1 MVGGGGVV
9 NLVNNLC
16 QARHVD
22 ERKHVQHDVCIIVL
36 LSGLHIRAGFS
47 SMILRSQPL
56 TPNPPP
62 LAYAYI
68 YIYIYIYM
76 LQAIRE
82 VRHFMKCLKMSGI
95 S

>member
-16 QARHVD
+16 QALHVD

-36 LSGLHIRAGFS
+36 LSGLHIRAWFS

-62 LAYAYI
+62 LVCVCVCVCVW
-68 YIYIYIYM
+68 
-76 LQAIRE
+76 RE
-82 VRHFMKCLKMSGI
+82 RERQRD
-95 S
+95 

>member
-47 SMILRSQPL
+47 STILRSQPL

-62 LAYAYI
+62 LAYI
-68 YIYIYIYM
+68 Y
-76 LQAIRE
+76 
-82 VRHFMKCLKMSGI
+82 VTGNP
-95 S
+95 